1 MGCCAISSSSCEGEN
16 IIREILSKT
25 KINNIGINDIDDL
38 LIYRIDIFTILFE
51 QFIKK
56 ISKFNIPL
64 LVEYVNSDYTNIDI
78 IIVK

>member
-1 MGCCAISSSSCEGEN
+1 MQS
-16 IIREILSKT
+16 
-25 KINNIGINDIDDL
+25 IGINDIDDL

-78 IIVK
+78 INR